1 MKHLNNIIVSNLGVD
16 FNIQDP
22 IVQNGHEFIIY
33 KKFQEDF
40 FIVMK
45 NNGELSEVLTSN
57 EDVTNWINT
66 HV

>member
-1 MKHLNNIIVSNLGVD
+1 MKHLTNIIVSNLGVD
-16 FNIQDP
+16 FTNGDP
-22 IVQNGHEFIIY
+22 IVQNGHEFIVY

-45 NNGELSEVLTSN
+45 NNGELSQVLTSN
-57 EDVTNWINT
+57 EDVINWINN

>member
-1 MKHLNNIIVSNLGVD
+1 MKHLTNIIVSNLGVD
-16 FNIQDP
+16 FTKGDL
-22 IVQNGHEFIIY
+22 IVQDGHEFIVH

-45 NNGELSEVLTSN
+45 NHGELSEVLTSN
-57 EDVTNWINT
+57 EDVINWINN

>member
-1 MKHLNNIIVSNLGVD
+1 MKHLTNIIVSNLGVD
-16 FNIQDP
+16 YTKEDP
-22 IVQNGHEFIIY
+22 IVQNGHEFTVY
-33 KKFQEDF
+33 KKFEEDF

-45 NNGELSEVLTSN
+45 NNGELSQVLISN

>member
-1 MKHLNNIIVSNLGVD
+1 MKHLTNIIVSNLGVD
-16 FNIQDP
+16 FTNEDP
-22 IVQNGHEFIIY
+22 IVQNGHEFIVY